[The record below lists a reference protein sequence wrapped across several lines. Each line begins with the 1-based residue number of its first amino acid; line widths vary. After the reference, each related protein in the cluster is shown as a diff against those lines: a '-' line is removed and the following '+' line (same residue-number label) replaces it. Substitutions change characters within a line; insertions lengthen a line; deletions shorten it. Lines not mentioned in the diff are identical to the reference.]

1 MVPGSFRRVAARGR
15 TAAGEQEIKEPVTD
29 ASPLEAFVDVNRLS
43 GRLATASPALC
54 RDARR
59 RYSRTATAN

>member
-29 ASPLEAFVDVNRLS
+29 ASPLEAFVDVNRIS
-43 GRLATASPALC
+43 GCSSSGVT
-54 RDARR
+54 
-59 RYSRTATAN
+59 